1 LRTNT
6 RTQPHDLIQATITT
20 PEALVTEP
28 DKVRQQAYAMNGEEM
43 AVGLR
48 SVAAPMRGAMGQV
61 VAAIN
66 ISSDRVSR
74 QELEAVPAPM
84 VMVCAA
90 GDRCTRRRW
99 PGLTDTS
106 DRKEDVFMQ

>member
-1 LRTNT
+1 M
-6 RTQPHDLIQATITT
+6 
-20 PEALVTEP
+20 TEP
-28 DKVRQQAYAMNGEEM
+28 DKVRQQAYAMNDEEM

-66 ISSDRVSR
+66 ISISSDRVSR